1 LKSSEII
8 SITLLVIAGFM
19 MTEFIVDHLQ
29 VEGIFRR
36 FVIRIG
42 FQAQFFAL
50 IYLFFD
56 YLDSSRRLR
65 TLEIRFTRGKKANS
79 KTRFLRRK
87 RKTKN
92 NER

>member
-19 MTEFIVDHLQ
+19 MTEFIVNHLQ

-36 FVIRIG
+36 FIIRIG
-42 FQAQFFAL
+42 FQAQFYAL

-56 YLDSSRRLR
+56 HLDSSRRLR
-65 TLEIRFTRGKKANS
+65 ILEIRFARGKRANS

-87 RKTKN
+87 KKDKK
-92 NER
+92 